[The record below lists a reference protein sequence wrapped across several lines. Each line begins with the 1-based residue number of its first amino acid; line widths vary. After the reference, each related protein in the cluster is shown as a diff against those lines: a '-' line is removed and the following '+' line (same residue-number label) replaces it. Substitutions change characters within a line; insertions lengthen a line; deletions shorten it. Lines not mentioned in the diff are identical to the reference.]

1 LLLEKGRDGCRQV
14 SFRFG
19 KFLKKQLRRG
29 PRWKQKLGGVEELC
43 QVSRRIARK
52 RTIVAI
58 VGPSLQAAVY
68 NIKGFKHFYSQK
80 GSSRLEPGGGIDGVH
95 YAPGTH

>member
-19 KFLKKQLRRG
+19 KILKKQLRRG
-29 PRWKQKLGGVEELC
+29 PRWKQKLGVVEELG

-52 RTIVAI
+52 RTIVAV
-58 VGPSLQAAVY
+58 VGPPLQATVY

-80 GSSRLEPGGGIDGVH
+80 NSSRLEPARAVG
-95 YAPGTH
+95 